1 MTQEN
6 VSFRDEL
13 LQDIAVLAAQM
24 QTFQREAFVTLV
36 LEKLV
41 DNGDIASYEHC
52 FFNPTNTRGSIE
64 IDAYSIDDTDG
75 SISLFLFDLNQQEIQ
90 TINSSSAMNT
100 FKKLERFIDGALSKQ
115 LSIDISHPAYEL
127 ADLIYR
133 RYHDKELTDIEMITQ
148 KYKLFYFSTNPTSER
163 FKYVIDKANIGGKT
177 VEYNVWDINR
187 LESNWNNAVPDE
199 IEIDLTKYTPH
210 GLPCLLANEVQES
223 YKSFL
228 CIIPGN
234 LLADLYIE
242 HGSKLLE
249 GNVRSYLSATRKV
262 NRGIRNTALNEADKF
277 FVYNNGISA
286 TASNVQM
293 QQTNQ
298 GLRITR
304 ITNLQIV
311 NGAQTTATLAEV
323 RRNAAENQRHLS
335 NVFVQMKLTAV
346 DSLQA
351 ETLIPNISRYS
362 NSQNSVSETDFF
374 ANHPY
379 HLEIEKLSRRI
390 LAPAKP
396 GEQYQTYWYY
406 ERLRAQYT
414 NDLNRHKTKRDREVF
429 TRNHPK
435 NQVITKTDLAKV
447 LGCWQLEPHIVSRG
461 AQRNFVQ
468 IAPKIMKLWDTD
480 RAQINELYFQNLVA
494 QTIIFRATQAIVSD
508 QSWYEG
514 GYRANIVAY
523 TVSKLAHHLNT
534 KYRKFELNLQ
544 LIWRTQQLPNILV
557 NQIAIIARAAFDVI
571 INPPNRA
578 YNITEWA
585 KRDACWKSL
594 EEVEVVEVPDFTSL
608 LISSDE
614 AREARASKRNE
625 QVFEHTMDTLI
636 YVVNLRR
643 DYPDIFIRLRD
654 FLLAERISISP
665 RQNQALRTASNP
677 LLVPNE
683 RDVKECITL
692 LERAEHLGFRR

>member
-1 MTQEN
+1 MTQEYF
-6 VSFRDEL
+6 FRDEL
-13 LQDIAVLAAQM
+13 SHDIAVLAAQM

-36 LEKLV
+36 LEKFI
-41 DNGDIASYEHC
+41 DNGDISSYEHC
-52 FFNPTNTRGSIE
+52 FYTHSSNKGAIE

-75 SISLFLFDLNQQEIQ
+75 SISLFLFDLNQQDIQ
-90 TINSSSAMNT
+90 NINTSSAKNT
-100 FKKLERFIDGALSKQ
+100 FRKIERFIESALNKQ
-115 LSIDISHPAYEL
+115 LVVDISNPAYEL
-127 ADLIYR
+127 ADIIYR
-133 RYHDKELTDIEMITQ
+133 RYHDHELTEVEMITQ
-148 KYKLFYFSTNPTSER
+148 KYKLFYISTNPTSER
-163 FKYVIDKANIGGKT
+163 IKSIIEKGEIAGKT
-177 VEYNVWDINR
+177 IEYNLWDINR
-187 LESNWNNAVPDE
+187 LELNWNNSVPE
-199 IEIDLTKYTPH
+199 FTEIDLTKLIPN
-210 GLPCLLANEVQES
+210 GIPCLLANEVQES

-228 CIIPGN
+228 CIIPGHV
-234 LLADLYIE
+234 LADLYLE

-249 GNVRSYLSATRKV
+249 GNVRSYLSTTRKV
-262 NRGIRNTALNEADKF
+262 NRGIRNTAINEPDKF

-286 TASNVQM
+286 TASSVQIKQM
-293 QQTNQ
+293 NQ
-298 GLRITR
+298 GLQITH

-323 RRNAAENQRHLS
+323 RRNATENQRHLS
-335 NVFVQMKLTAV
+335 SVFVQMKLTAV

-390 LAPAKP
+390 LAPAKS
-396 GEQYQTYWYY
+396 GEQYETYWYY

-414 NDLNRHKTKRDREVF
+414 NDLNRHKTKRDREIF

-468 IAPKIMKLWDTD
+468 IAPKIIKMWESD
-480 RAQINELYFQNLVA
+480 RAQINELYFQHLVA
-494 QTIIFRATQAIVSD
+494 QTIIFRATQSIISE

-523 TVSKLAHHLNT
+523 TVSKLVHHLHSRHN
-534 KYRKFELNLQ
+534 KFELNLQ
-544 LIWRTQQLPNILV
+544 LIWRTQQLPTILA
-557 NQIAIIARAAFDVI
+557 NQIAIIAKAAFDII

-585 KRDACWKSL
+585 KREACWKAL
-594 EEVEVVEVPDFTSL
+594 EEIEIIETPNFNSL
-608 LISSDE
+608 LISTDE
-614 AREARASKRNE
+614 AKEVRISKRNE
-625 QVFEHTMDTLI
+625 QVFTQTMDTLI
-636 YVVNLRR
+636 YLVNLRN

-654 FLLAERISISP
+654 FLIAERISISP
-665 RQNQALRTASNP
+665 RQNQAIKTASNP
-677 LLVPNE
+677 LLVPND
-683 RDVKECITL
+683 RDVRECMIL
-692 LERAEHLGFRR
+692 LERAESLGFRR

>member
-1 MTQEN
+1 MTQEH
-6 VSFRDEL
+6 SFRDEL
-13 LQDIAVLAAQM
+13 LHDIAVLAAQM
-24 QTFQREAFVTLV
+24 QTFQREAFVSLV
-36 LEKLV
+36 LEKFV

-75 SISLFLFDLNQQEIQ
+75 SISLFLFDLNQYDIQ
-90 TINSSSAMNT
+90 TINSSST
-100 FKKLERFIDGALSKQ
+100 IPIFKKLERFIEGALNRQ
-115 LSIDISHPAYEL
+115 LTIDISHPAYEL

-133 RYHDKELTDIEMITQ
+133 RYHDKELTDVEMVTQ

-163 FKYVIDKANIGGKT
+163 FKYTIDKGNISGKT

-187 LESNWNNAVPDE
+187 LESNWNNAIPDE
-199 IEIDLTKYTPH
+199 IEIDLTQYTLQ

-228 CIIPGN
+228 CIIPGS

-286 TASNVQM
+286 TASNVQI

-298 GLRITR
+298 GLWITS

-323 RRNAAENQRHLS
+323 RRSATEHQRHLS

-390 LAPAKP
+390 FAPAKS
-396 GEQYQTYWYY
+396 GEQYETYWYY

-468 IAPKIMKLWDTD
+468 IAPKIMKMWEND

-494 QTIIFRATQAIVSD
+494 QTIIFRTTQAIVSE

-514 GYRANIVAY
+514 GYRANVVAY
-523 TVSKLAHHLNT
+523 TVSKLVHHLTT
-534 KYRKFELNLQ
+534 KHRRFELNLQ
-544 LIWRTQQLPNILV
+544 LIWRTQQVPSILA
-557 NQIAIIARAAFDVI
+557 NQIAIIAKAAFDVI

-585 KRDACWKSL
+585 KRENCWKAL
-594 EEVEVVEVPDFTSL
+594 EEVEITEVPNFASL

-614 AREARASKRNE
+614 AREVRISKRNE
-625 QVFEHTMDTLI
+625 QVFTHTMDTLI
-636 YVVNLRR
+636 YIVNLRR

-654 FLLAERISISP
+654 FLVAERISISP
-665 RQNQALRTASNP
+665 RQNQAIRTASNP

-683 RDVKECITL
+683 RDVKECMAL
-692 LERAEHLGFRR
+692 LERAETLGFRR